1 MLGGAKSSKKA
12 KFGPAACA
20 WRGVGGAKSSEK
32 ASFGPAGCVSQVL
45 RGAKSSEKARF
56 GPAGCVA
63 QVLHGA
69 KSSKKASFGPAAE
82 SYRPAASGEKPPGHM
97 RAPGVQYCQYDMLYK
112 LSKHDF
118 YVVFFCSFFNRND
131 VSGNFP
137 AVYNHLLNA
146 LAYVIRV
153 CNLDVVHCASVLTIS
168 A

>member
-1 MLGGAKSSKKA
+1 MLRGAKSSDKARFGPAACVSQVLRGAKSSKKA
-12 KFGPAACA
+12 K
-20 WRGVGGAKSSEK
+20 
-32 ASFGPAGCVSQVL
+32 FGPAGCVSQVL

-82 SYRPAASGEKPPGHM
+82 SYRPAASDEKPPGHF
-97 RAPGVQYCQYDMLYK
+97 ACPGGFSIVSMICYK
-112 LSKHDF
+112 LSKHNF

>member
-1 MLGGAKSSKKA
+1 MLRGAKSSEKASFGPAACVSQVLRGAKSSENIRFGPAGCVSQVLGGAKSSDKARFGPAGCVAQVLGGAKSSKKA
-12 KFGPAACA
+12 KFGPAAA
-20 WRGVGGAKSSEK
+20 
-32 ASFGPAGCVSQVL
+32 
-45 RGAKSSEKARF
+45 
-56 GPAGCVA
+56 
-63 QVLHGA
+63 
-69 KSSKKASFGPAAE
+69 
-82 SYRPAASGEKPPGHM
+82 SYRPAASGETPGAH
-97 RAPGVQYCQYDMLYK
+97 ACPGGFSIVSMICYK
-112 LSKHDF
+112 LPKHNF

>member
-1 MLGGAKSSKKA
+1 M
-12 KFGPAACA
+12 
-20 WRGVGGAKSSEK
+20 
-32 ASFGPAGCVSQVL
+32 L
-45 RGAKSSEKARF
+45 RGAKSSKIEKF

-69 KSSKKASFGPAAE
+69 KSSEIARFGPAAA
-82 SYRPAASGEKPPGHM
+82 SYRPAANGETPGAHSC
-97 RAPGVQYCQYDMLYK
+97 PGGFGIVSMICYK
-112 LSKHDF
+112 LPKHDF
-118 YVVFFCSFFNRND
+118 YVVFFCSFFDWND

>member
-1 MLGGAKSSKKA
+1 M
-12 KFGPAACA
+12 
-20 WRGVGGAKSSEK
+20 
-32 ASFGPAGCVSQVL
+32 L
-45 RGAKSSEKARF
+45 RGAKSSKIEKF
-56 GPAGCVA
+56 GPAVCVA

-69 KSSKKASFGPAAE
+69 KSSEIARFGPAAA
-82 SYRPAASGEKPPGHM
+82 SYRPAANGETPGARM
-97 RAPGVQYCQYDMLYK
+97 CPGGFSIVSMICYK
-112 LSKHDF
+112 LSKHNF
-118 YVVFFCSFFNRND
+118 YVVFLCSFFDWND